1 MDRIELS
8 QQKRAQG
15 YNCAQAVLCAFA
27 DDIGVSEDVL
37 FRLIEAFGGGM
48 GGTQGVC
55 GAVSAAVALAGFAK
69 SAGINALPA
78 SNKAQSYRTAAAM
91 MHRFDAENGSVLCA
105 QIKSE
110 CKVSCDECVASAV
123 KIVEDTLFP
132 R

>member
-69 SAGINALPA
+69 RRRAI
-78 SNKAQSYRTAAAM
+78 AQRQ
-91 MHRFDAENGSVLCA
+91 R
-105 QIKSE
+105 
-110 CKVSCDECVASAV
+110 
-123 KIVEDTLFP
+123 
-132 R
+132 